1 MFAIIKTGGKQYK
14 VTANEIIKVE
24 KLAGASGDAIE
35 FTDILMMGQGD
46 SVKVGA
52 PFVTSARVCGTI
64 VDQIRD
70 DKVIIF
76 KKKRR
81 HNYRRKNGHRQ
92 YLSVV
97 RITDILGEGDLPK
110 VKAALVTEAK
120 QPKAADKKVLP
131 KGETKNAKPEK
142 AKIAKPIDEE
152 VKPAKAKPT
161 KAAAAKVKKSSEE

>member
-64 VDQIRD
+64 VDQIEQQ
-70 DKVIIF
+70 F
-76 KKKRR
+76 GGCFG
-81 HNYRRKNGHRQ
+81 N
-92 YLSVV
+92 
-97 RITDILGEGDLPK
+97 
-110 VKAALVTEAK
+110 
-120 QPKAADKKVLP
+120 
-131 KGETKNAKPEK
+131 
-142 AKIAKPIDEE
+142 
-152 VKPAKAKPT
+152 
-161 KAAAAKVKKSSEE
+161 